1 MNTMQNMSADLV
13 LLRQYNPGSGG
24 TKLGTVDSDGSTYDI
39 YTATR
44 MLYACGRNLSS
55 VLTLRH

>member
-44 MLYACGRNLSS
+44 ML
-55 VLTLRH
+55 